1 MTKVR
6 GPLLFPCLWRVFVS
20 ILFIVPQ
27 LHWTESTDPYPY
39 LVSFLMLIKLSAF
52 SQCLQHLSCSIIC
65 PRSTILLP
73 FFQLW
78 SLFPSKDAA
87 STSTV
92 SETSGKKKYGSA
104 SSSAT
109 LSVKST
115 GVLLFHFCS
124 RDDDKIPLLS
134 CCVVTNFPFLRV
146 MLKTRSKIFRRRW
159 NRYVIVIV

>member
-92 SETSGKKKYGSA
+92 SETSGKKNTAPLPPPLRCQLNQQVYYCSIFVVEMMTKY
-104 SSSAT
+104 
-109 LSVKST
+109 LS
-115 GVLLFHFCS
+115 
-124 RDDDKIPLLS
+124 
-134 CCVVTNFPFLRV
+134 FLAV
-146 MLKTRSKIFRRRW
+146 S
-159 NRYVIVIV
+159 